1 MPDHEMPYSAGRPE
15 DGPEKS
21 RGPAVRPDGAVLAAG
36 LDGEPSAR
44 PMVDISLV
52 IPVFDEEENL
62 PVLHAEI
69 VEHVG
74 GMGCSW
80 EVIYVDDRSR
90 DHSFQVLLDLR
101 EKDEHVR
108 IVRFRRNFGQTP
120 AMSAGFEHSRGRVV
134 VTLDADLQND
144 PKDIPAL
151 VAKLDEGFD
160 IVVGWRKNRQDGLM
174 LRKVPSKIANRMI
187 ARISGATV
195 HDTGCTLKAFRR
207 ELIDNLAI
215 YGEQH
220 RFLPVLSLASG
231 ARIAELVVN
240 HRPRIHGVSK
250 YGIGRAARV
259 ALDLL
264 TMKML
269 SSFAKSPLPY
279 FTMLSLPFVA
289 IPILYFAVG
298 FLGADSISFT
308 TRWAQTVIVTLGLTS
323 MAGVYFLLL
332 GLLAELVVKL
342 NMRSD
347 RPMTSPHPSERVAPD
362 HDAPLGPQEAA
373 F

>member
-1 MPDHEMPYSAGRPE
+1 MSDHETEHPH
-15 DGPEKS
+15 GPSE
-21 RGPAVRPDGAVLAAG
+21 RGPIEL
-36 LDGEPSAR
+36 
-44 PMVDISLV
+44 SLV

-62 PVLHAEI
+62 PKLHAEI

-74 GMGCSW
+74 GMGVPW
-80 EVIYVDDRSR
+80 EVIYVDDRSLDR
-90 DHSFQVLLDLR
+90 SFEVLLELR
-101 EKDEHVR
+101 QQDPHVR

-120 AMSAGFEHSRGRVV
+120 AMGAGFEHSRGRIV

-151 VAKLDEGFD
+151 VSKIDEGFD

-174 LRKVPSKIANRMI
+174 LRKVPSKIANRLI
-187 ARISGATV
+187 ARISGSTV

-207 ELIDNLAI
+207 ELVANLAI

-250 YGIGRAARV
+250 YGLGRAARV

-279 FTMLSLPFVA
+279 FTMLSLPFVI
-289 IPILYFAVG
+289 IPVLYFTIG
-298 FLGADSISFT
+298 FLGAESLSFT
-308 TRWAQTVIVTLGLTS
+308 TRWAQAMIVTLGLTS
-323 MAGVYFLLL
+323 MAGVYFILL

-347 RPMTSPHPSERVAPD
+347 RPMSSRPIQARSSNT
-362 HDAPLGPQEAA
+362 PLQAEAEA
-373 F
+373 GSL